1 MKCVLCNELF
11 YFKRSLL
18 ELFKEK
24 EEYICP
30 KCYKKYPIH
39 LGIKSIIL
47 DEYECVIIS
56 MFDKKYYINYN
67 AFIKEYTKVFIANLK
82 RDGFEVLFFNHI
94 RLDDYTIENL
104 DAISKLM
111 KSNIIVICFSTTKY

>member
-1 MKCVLCNELF
+1 
-11 YFKRSLL
+11 
-18 ELFKEK
+18 
-24 EEYICP
+24 
-30 KCYKKYPIH
+30 
-39 LGIKSIIL
+39 
-47 DEYECVIIS
+47 

-82 RDGFEVLFFNHI
+82 RDGFEVLFFNHLI
-94 RLDDYTIENL
+94 LDDYTIEDL